1 MEAMKWDKPNEISAE
16 AMCAYTQLF
25 GYIRNIIRVI
35 AERAHEAST
44 WTLIAAILC
53 TIDQGKIE
61 FHDALATNKFDT
73 AKLLGDRIEL
83 PLKTKYVFIECM
95 LRYEFPDPKLG
106 ANHPAG
112 WGSNTVLTEAPYYL
126 SLPNNLKFLQVSEA
140 FRTSYNR
147 KLSQSEKDTLRQCEP
162 MSTNYIALVQCHHCN
177 MPTKLNISKVEVALV
192 WNTYATEYPKA
203 CLMMN
208 LADTSTMPQ
217 ACRPQCLRCRAQD
230 GRQAPVP
237 VMSMA
242 DVRSILQSEL
252 C

>member
-1 MEAMKWDKPNEISAE
+1 
-16 AMCAYTQLF
+16 MCDYTQLF

-112 WGSNTVLTEAPYYL
+112 
-126 SLPNNLKFLQVSEA
+126 
-140 FRTSYNR
+140 
-147 KLSQSEKDTLRQCEP
+147 
-162 MSTNYIALVQCHHCN
+162 
-177 MPTKLNISKVEVALV
+177 
-192 WNTYATEYPKA
+192 
-203 CLMMN
+203 
-208 LADTSTMPQ
+208 
-217 ACRPQCLRCRAQD
+217 
-230 GRQAPVP
+230 
-237 VMSMA
+237 
-242 DVRSILQSEL
+242 
-252 C
+252 